1 MRGEKTNMPDP
12 FNTTASAV
20 TILDRMLAALS
31 WLLNRFK
38 RKPKSF
44 FSPYDEH
51 HDFQLRPIS
60 VRIDLLNPVPYI
72 ELKYYAINYL
82 KRQLT
87 LITSDTQV
95 TGLDCGTHIDQI
107 PLYQEY
113 ALAPRQSSLVIFRRK
128 LLDSE
133 VRVLLQVQLQN
144 PLSASFSLTAK
155 AKYHRKEYV
164 YGPISSQTIDGWVN
178 KTTSSQ

>member
-1 MRGEKTNMPDP
+1 MPDP
-12 FNTTASAV
+12 INTTASAV

-31 WLLNRFK
+31 WLRHRFK
-38 RKPKSF
+38 RKPQPL
-44 FSPYDEH
+44 FSSYSYDER
-51 HDFQLRPIS
+51 HDFELRPIS

-87 LITSDTQV
+87 LITPDTQV

-113 ALAPRQSSLVIFRRK
+113 ALSPRSSSLVIFRRK

-133 VRVLLQVQLQN
+133 ARVLLQIQLQN

-155 AKYHRKEYV
+155 AKYCRKEYV
-164 YGPISSQTIDGWVN
+164 YGPVASKTIDGWVH
-178 KTTSSQ
+178 KMTPPEVKK